1 MGNMADAAEILKKAS
16 EQQARQTASARVV
29 VTSTATNKNPPVYN
43 LTTSAGKTI
52 AMMEDT
58 VESSSRV
65 VIAETSSNL

>member
-1 MGNMADAAEILKKAS
+1 MSNMADAAEILKKAS

-29 VTSTATNKNPPVYN
+29 VTSTAPNKNPPVYN

-58 VESSSRV
+58 VESSSKV
-65 VIAETSSNL
+65 VIAETRSN

>member
-16 EQQARQTASARVV
+16 EQQAIQAASARVV
-29 VTSTATNKNPPVYN
+29 VTSTAPGKNPPVYN

-58 VESSSRV
+58 VEFSSKV
-65 VIAETSSNL
+65 VIAETHSN